1 MNFSQWRNYAAK
13 NDVSKI
19 TYCCGDQYVLVD
31 LVAQDIKNILQVPA
45 TDYVVVD
52 ASQSVDFWEL
62 ASQYPLNPESNRLIV
77 VKNADKVDSWDNLSD
92 WLANSR
98 SNPKNFLLFLANQSD
113 APAIFA
119 KGKKISYA
127 EHIELIRTKG
137 KLIKCSMPND
147 DDLTKW
153 AQSYGLTQAS
163 AEFLIE
169 RTSGDTAL
177 MLDVLKKVDVWD
189 GSPSPKALALL
200 CDEQALDSFADY
212 LVLKNKQAAFL
223 ALQTMS
229 DEDKAK
235 IISRLDYRLDMLMDL
250 GRCLRRR
257 MYDADIVSNTGIKIY
272 LVKRFKPVAKE
283 YDNAKIK
290 YCRQL
295 LAMIDG
301 AIRDGAK
308 VGTWETL
315 ITLW

>member
-1 MNFSQWRNYAAK
+1 MNFSQWRNYAEK
-13 NDVSKI
+13 KEVSKI

-31 LVAQDIKNILQVPA
+31 LVAQDIKDILQVPA

-62 ASQYPLNPESNRLIV
+62 ASQYPLNPDSNRLIV
-77 VKNADKVDSWDNLSD
+77 VKNADKVNSWSNLSE

-98 SNPKNFLLFLANQSD
+98 ANPKNYLLFLSNQSD

-119 KGKKISYA
+119 KGKRVSYA
-127 EHIELIRTKG
+127 EHIEIIRTKG
-137 KLIKCSMPND
+137 KFIKCAMPND
-147 DDLTKW
+147 DDLVKW
-153 AQSYGLTQAS
+153 ARGYGLTQAS

-212 LVLKNKQAAFL
+212 LVLQNKAAAFL
-223 ALQTMS
+223 ALKNMS
-229 DEDKAK
+229 EEDKSK
-235 IISRLDYRLDMLMDL
+235 IITRLDYRLDMLMDI

-272 LVKRFKPVAKE
+272 MVKRFKPVAKE
-283 YDNAKIK
+283 YDERKIK

-301 AIRDGAK
+301 AVRDGAK